1 MYFQKPISFFVLIK
15 IPIIRLYTRVWI
27 WLSIISKWLILSNNA
42 IPNQTGCL
50 MMAIVSNYIYL
61 AIHINVIRGAMCNV
75 YINWIPIFVLVT
87 YNGLFINCYNDWAWN
102 MEWKIPYNHQCKN
115 KRPYWLKTKTQ
126 NLGIHIISI
135 NNLYKMISIRM
146 QVFSRISNKGV
157 RKMLY
162 FKFFFKIKLSKFLLV
177 HFMERWT
184 IFVHI
189 RTHFTYKIGTVTPFL
204 HVDIGMALLRII
216 WRFQF

>member
-1 MYFQKPISFFVLIK
+1 MFLSRIMDFSSIVIMIEHETRNEKYLI
-15 IPIIRLYTRVWI
+15 T
-27 WLSIISKWLILSNNA
+27 
-42 IPNQTGCL
+42 
-50 MMAIVSNYIYL
+50 
-61 AIHINVIRGAMCNV
+61 IN
-75 YINWIPIFVLVT
+75 T
-87 YNGLFINCYNDWAWN
+87 
-102 MEWKIPYNHQCKN
+102 
-115 KRPYWLKTKTQ
+115 KTKGFIDYKLGRSGLT
-126 NLGIHIISI
+126 LGIHIIFI
-135 NNLYKMISIRM
+135 NNWYKMISIRM

-216 WRFQF
+216 WRFRFHP

>member
-1 MYFQKPISFFVLIK
+1 MFLSCIMDFSSIVIMIEHETRNEKYLI
-15 IPIIRLYTRVWI
+15 T
-27 WLSIISKWLILSNNA
+27 
-42 IPNQTGCL
+42 
-50 MMAIVSNYIYL
+50 
-61 AIHINVIRGAMCNV
+61 IN
-75 YINWIPIFVLVT
+75 T
-87 YNGLFINCYNDWAWN
+87 
-102 MEWKIPYNHQCKN
+102 
-115 KRPYWLKTKTQ
+115 KTKGFIDYKLGRRT
-126 NLGIHIISI
+126 LGIHIKFI
-135 NNLYKMISIRM
+135 NNWYKMISIRM

-216 WRFQF
+216 WRFRFHL